1 MKKET
6 LTNILSFIEKVDGS
20 KISIVQKIKNGLPLT
35 EDELNIDDDLN
46 LVFSKLTSLPEG
58 LKVGGDLL
66 LLGTPITSLPEGLTV
81 GGDLF
86 LDYSKITSLPEG
98 LKVGLNLYISK
109 TPLKKYTDEQLRE
122 MVKPGFI
129 QGKINR

>member
-1 MKKET
+1 MEKET
-6 LTNILSFIEKVDGS
+6 IKNILSFIEKVDGS
-20 KISIVQKIKNGLPLT
+20 KMSIVWKIKNGLRLT
-35 EDELNIDDDLN
+35 EDELNIDDDLH
-46 LVFSKLTSLPEG
+46 LEFSKITLLPEG

-66 LLGTPITSLPEGLTV
+66 LLGTPITSLPEGLIV

-86 LDYSKITSLPEG
+86 LDYSKITSLPKG
-98 LKVGLNLYISK
+98 LKVWGGLYIK
-109 TPLKKYTDEQLRE
+109 NAPLKKCTDEQLRE